1 MMATLSQASDLQAR
15 EIYITSS
22 NGTIKQMQ
30 VLNHALLIKLDRNNY
45 ILWQTQMEYV
55 VYVY

>member
-22 NGTIKQMQ
+22 NVTIKQMQ

>member
-22 NGTIKQMQ
+22 NVTIKQMQ

-45 ILWQTQMEYV
+45 IL
-55 VYVY
+55 

>member
-30 VLNHALLIKLDRNNY
+30 VLNHTLLIKLDRNNY